1 MLCFVGFFF
10 FSSRRRHTRCALVTG
25 VQTFALPIC
34 PGRRGGGPG
43 RPASAVGRQ
52 PLVEIAVDRTHQLIH
67 LVLEEMVRAWNFDM
81 IDGDVDRKSVVSGKS
96 VSVRVDLG
104 GRRIMKQK
112 NLHKKRNNVIER
124 QIYTRKQTTK

>member
-34 PGRRGGGPG
+34 PGRRGDGPG
-43 RPASAVGRQ
+43 RPASAVGRP

-67 LVLEEMVRAWNFDM
+67 HVLEEMVSAWNFDM
-81 IDGDVDRKSVVSGKS
+81 IDGDVALGLEL
-96 VSVRVDLG
+96 VDPILKRRMDAHLVARSLDDDACKLG
-104 GRRIMKQK
+104 SHTCRSNESKY
-112 NLHKKRNNVIER
+112 V
-124 QIYTRKQTTK
+124 

>member
-34 PGRRGGGPG
+34 PGRRGDGPG

-52 PLVEIAVDRTHQLIH
+52 PLVEIAVDRTHQLLH
-67 LVLEEMVRAWNFDM
+67 LVLAEMVRAWNFDM
-81 IDGDVDRKSVVSGKS
+81 IDGDVALGLEL
-96 VSVRVDLG
+96 VDQLLK
-104 GRRIMKQK
+104 RRMGHPIRSEEHTSELQS
-112 NLHKKRNNVIER
+112 LLRITYAVFRLKK
-124 QIYTRKQTTK
+124 T